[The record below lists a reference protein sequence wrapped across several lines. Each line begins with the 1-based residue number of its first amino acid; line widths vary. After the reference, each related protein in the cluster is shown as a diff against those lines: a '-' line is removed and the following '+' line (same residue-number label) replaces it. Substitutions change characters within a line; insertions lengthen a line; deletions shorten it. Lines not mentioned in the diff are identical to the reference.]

1 MRSKTVRTRLGER
14 VGEEG
19 SRLTLRFLARV
30 PALPIL
36 SNERKHLIPEM
47 PMGHT
52 GDIICLHDHM

>member
-1 MRSKTVRTRLGER
+1 MGER